1 MGRLAGKVALVTG
14 GGSGIGRATAELFAR
29 EGARVA
35 VADRDL
41 PAAEQ
46 TVAVILAA
54 GAEASAFMVDV
65 TQAESV
71 AAMMSAVIRAYGS
84 LNVLHNNAGIT
95 PRKVQIQDLEEA
107 EWDRVINTN
116 LKGAWLVCKYA
127 IPALIAAGGG
137 TIVSTASLAGVR
149 ARPYRVHYEASK
161 AGVIS
166 LTRTLAIELSPHGI
180 RANCVCPGG
189 VDTPGRS
196 ASLDPNES
204 AEHRQPHIDRLP
216 IPRLARPEEVANA
229 VLFLASDESSYVN
242 GHALYVEGGE
252 WAGTTTGLIR

>member
-1 MGRLAGKVALVTG
+1 MRLAGKVALVTG
-14 GGSGIGRATAELFAR
+14 GGSGIGRATAELFGR

-35 VADRDL
+35 VADVRL
-41 PAAEQ
+41 AAAEE
-46 TVAVILAA
+46 TATHIRETGGEAVAVQADISRATD
-54 GAEASAFMVDV
+54 AEAMIR
-65 TQAESV
+65 
-71 AAMMSAVIRAYGS
+71 AVIDAYGR
-84 LNVLHNNAGIT
+84 LDVLHNNAGVT
-95 PRKVQIQDLEEA
+95 PTKVAIQDLEEA
-107 EWDRVINTN
+107 EWDRVLGIN
-116 LKGAWLVCKYA
+116 LKGAWLTCKYA

-137 TIVSTASLAGVR
+137 TIVNTASLAGVR

-189 VDTPGRS
+189 VDTPGRT
-196 ASLDPNES
+196 ASLGETES

-229 VLFLASDESSYVN
+229 VLFLASSESSYVN

>member
-1 MGRLAGKVALVTG
+1 MRLAGKVALVTG
-14 GGSGIGRATAELFAR
+14 GGSGIGRATAELFAG

-35 VADRDL
+35 VADLRRS
-41 PAAEQ
+41 AAEG
-46 TVAVILAA
+46 TVAHIREHGGEAVALQADVSR
-54 GAEASAFMVDV
+54 GGDAEAMVRGVLD
-65 TQAESV
+65 
-71 AAMMSAVIRAYGS
+71 AYDR
-84 LNVLHNNAGIT
+84 LDVLHSNAGVT
-95 PRKVQIQDLEEA
+95 PVKVAIQDLDEE
-107 EWDRVINTN
+107 EWDRVLGIN
-116 LKGAWLVCKYA
+116 LKGAWLTCKYA

-137 TIVSTASLAGVR
+137 TIVNTASLAGVR

-189 VDTPGRS
+189 VDTPGRT
-196 ASLDPNES
+196 ASLGETES

-229 VLFLASDESSYVN
+229 VLFLASAESSYVN

>member
-1 MGRLAGKVALVTG
+1 MRLGGKVALVTG

-29 EGARVA
+29 EGARVV
-35 VADRDL
+35 VADVR
-41 PAAEQ
+41 AEAGLD
-46 TVAVILAA
+46 TVARIRQQGGEAMAVTADVSRAA
-54 GAEASAFMVDV
+54 DVEAMVGAVVGAFG
-65 TQAESV
+65 T
-71 AAMMSAVIRAYGS
+71 

-95 PRKVQIQDLEEA
+95 PVKVAIQDLTED
-107 EWDRVINTN
+107 EWDRVMGIN

-127 IPALIAAGGG
+127 IPVLIAAGGG

-166 LTRTLAIELSPHGI
+166 LTRTLAIELSPYGI

-189 VDTPGRS
+189 VETPGRT
-196 ASLDPNES
+196 ASLGE
-204 AEHRQPHIDRLP
+204 AEQSEQRQPHIDALP
-216 IPRLARPEEVANA
+216 IPRLALPAEVANA

-252 WAGTTTGLIR
+252 WAGTTTGLVR

>member
-1 MGRLAGKVALVTG
+1 MRLAGKVSLVTG

-35 VADRDL
+35 VADVRL
-41 PAAEQ
+41 AAAEE
-46 TVAVILAA
+46 TVARIRGSGGDAVAIGADVSRAADAEAMVGAVLAA
-54 GAEASAFMVDV
+54 
-65 TQAESV
+65 
-71 AAMMSAVIRAYGS
+71 YGR
-84 LNVLHNNAGIT
+84 LDVLHANAGVT
-95 PRKVQIQDLEEA
+95 PARVRIQDLEEA
-107 EWDRVINTN
+107 EWDRVLGIN
-116 LKGAWLVCKYA
+116 LKGAWLTCKYA
-127 IPALIAAGGG
+127 IPALIGAGGG
-137 TIVSTASLAGVR
+137 AIVNTASLAGVR

-166 LTRTLAIELSPHGI
+166 LTRTLAIELAPHRI

-189 VDTPGRS
+189 VDTPGRT
-196 ASLDPNES
+196 ASLGEAES
-204 AEHRQPHIDRLP
+204 AVHRQPHIDRLP